1 MEMNAQASPPPR
13 RHFASDNFAGICPEA
28 WAAME
33 EANRDH
39 AASYGNDLWTAEAT
53 KLIRDLFE
61 CDCEVAFVFNG
72 TAANSLAVATSCLPY
87 ESVLCHEH
95 SHLLNDEC
103 GAPGFF
109 AGGASLVPLPGR
121 DGKLDPSAI
130 KAAATRRTDIHHPRP
145 RLISLT
151 QSTELGT
158 VYSPEELAAI
168 GTTADELGLR
178 LHMDGARFANALAA
192 LGVAPRRVTWDAG
205 VDVLTLGGTKNGMAF
220 GEALVFFDKD
230 LARDFAFRRKQSGQ
244 LASKMRFVSAPWVGM
259 LRDGAWLRHA
269 AHANAMAAEL
279 ERGLRELPEVTIAFP
294 RPANAVFALLP
305 PAMVS
310 SLRSRGWQFYT
321 DVGPGGAARLMCSW
335 DTTEE
340 DVDAFLRDAAD
351 LAK

>member
-1 MEMNAQASPPPR
+1 MSAPP

-28 WAAME
+28 WAAMQ

-39 AASYGNDLWTAEAT
+39 APSYGNDPWTAEAT
-53 KLIRDLFE
+53 QLIRDTFE
-61 CDCEVAFVFNG
+61 CDCEVFFVFNG
-72 TAANSLAVATSCLPY
+72 TSANSLAVASTCLPY

-109 AGGASLVPLPGR
+109 AGGTSLVPLPGR
-121 DGKLDPSAI
+121 DGKLDPAAI
-130 KAAATRRTDIHHPRP
+130 RAGATRRTDIHHPRP
-145 RLISLT
+145 HLVSLT

-158 VYSPEELAAI
+158 VYSPQELAAI
-168 GTTADELGLR
+168 GTTADELGLH
-178 LHMDGARFANALAA
+178 LHMDGARFANAVAA
-192 LGVAPRRVTWDAG
+192 LGVSPSKITWEAG
-205 VDVLTLGGTKNGMAF
+205 IDVLTLGGTKNGMAF
-220 GEALVFFDKD
+220 GEALVFFDKH

-244 LASKMRFVSAPWVGM
+244 LASKMRFVSAPWVGV

-279 ERGLRELPEVTIAFP
+279 EHGLRKLPSVTIAFP
-294 RPANAVFALLP
+294 RQANAVFALLP
-305 PAMVS
+305 MAIVDH
-310 SLRSRGWQFYT
+310 LRSRGWQFYT

-335 DTTEE
+335 DTTLE
-340 DVDAFLRDAAD
+340 DVAAFLREAAD